1 MPDDVLPIRRKAGNV
16 HRMAVA
22 LPTLTLPT
30 KTNRRPR
37 AKAEGKA
44 GESGKAKAADA
55 PKPAAA
61 AAAGAAPATAS
72 AAHGTGRGGVKPA
85 PAVARVHDSKFLFRS
100 ISGRKDNAR
109 QVGVSHVVSDWNGDV
124 RPATNMEVL
133 YRSWSGKRF
142 SLADVKSR
150 GGLPFREEDAHKPV
164 SYRSA
169 P

>member
-16 HRMAVA
+16 HRVAVT
-22 LPTLTLPT
+22 LPTLPRPP
-30 KTNRRPR
+30 KANRKPR
-37 AKAEGKA
+37 AKAAGKEGD
-44 GESGKAKAADA
+44 GKGKGD
-55 PKPAAA
+55 AAA
-61 AAAGAAPATAS
+61 APDTNPSPKAAAGAGAGA
-72 AAHGTGRGGVKPA
+72 
-85 PAVARVHDSKFLFRS
+85 AVAPVASRVHDSKFLFRS

-109 QVGVSHVVSDWNGDV
+109 QAGVSQVVADWNGDV
-124 RPATNMEVL
+124 RVATNMEVL

-142 SLADVKSR
+142 SLAQVKSR